1 MKLIDTHA
9 HLNFSDFF
17 KKDLEEV
24 IKRAKENGVI
34 HVIVVGIDLTTNK
47 RALELSKLYPDFI
60 TPAIAFHP
68 HEVKKIKEQ
77 DYKFLEE
84 NIEKV
89 CAIGETGLDW
99 VKEYSP
105 KEAQIEHFLRH
116 LELAKKYNKP
126 VILHLRG
133 DDLFW
138 EEALKI
144 LKNYSDL
151 KLLFHCYTSD
161 KFIASKILDLGGFI
175 SVPGVVTFEKAEI
188 LKEAVKFIP
197 KDRLM
202 LETDS
207 PFLAPHPFRGKR
219 NEPAFL
225 IYIAQKVAEIKN
237 MDLEEISEK
246 TTENAIKFFNL
257 KI

>member
-1 MKLIDTHA
+1 
-9 HLNFSDFF
+9 
-17 KKDLEEV
+17 
-24 IKRAKENGVI
+24 
-34 HVIVVGIDLTTNK
+34 
-47 RALELSKLYPDFI
+47 
-60 TPAIAFHP
+60 
-68 HEVKKIKEQ
+68 
-77 DYKFLEE
+77 
-84 NIEKV
+84 
-89 CAIGETGLDW
+89 
-99 VKEYSP
+99 
-105 KEAQIEHFLRH
+105 
-116 LELAKKYNKP
+116 LAKKYNKP

-138 EEALKI
+138 KEALKI

-175 SVPGVVTFEKAEI
+175 SISGVVTFEKAEI

-207 PFLAPHPFRGKR
+207 PFLAPNPFRGKR

-237 MDLEEISEK
+237 IDLEEISEN

>member
-1 MKLIDTHA
+1 MKLIDTHT

-17 KKDLEEV
+17 KRDLEEV
-24 IKRAKENGVI
+24 IKRAKENYVV
-34 HVIVVGIDLTTNK
+34 HVIVVGIDTNTNK
-47 RALELSKLYPDFI
+47 RALELSKLYPNFI
-60 TPAIAFHP
+60 SPAIGFHP
-68 HEVKKIKEQ
+68 HEVRKIKEQ

-84 NIEKV
+84 NIEKI

-99 VKEYSP
+99 FKEYSP
-105 KEAQIEHFLRH
+105 KEVQIEHFLRH

-133 DDLFW
+133 DNSFW
-138 EEALKI
+138 NEALKI

-151 KLLFHCYTSD
+151 KLLFHCYTTD
-161 KFIASKILDLGGFI
+161 KSIASKILDLGGFI
-175 SVPGVVTFEKAEI
+175 SIPGVVTFERAEN

-225 IYIAQKVAEIKN
+225 IYIAQKIAEIKN
-237 MDLEEISEK
+237 VDLEKISEK

>member
-1 MKLIDTHA
+1 MRLIDTHA
-9 HLNFSDFF
+9 HLNFIDF

-24 IKRAKENGVI
+24 IKRAKENHI
-34 HVIVVGIDLTTNK
+34 LHVIVVGIDVNTNK
-47 RALELSKLYPDFI
+47 KALELSELYPDFI
-60 TPAIAFHP
+60 TPAAGFHP
-68 HEVKKIKEQ
+68 HETKKIKEE
-77 DYKFLEE
+77 DYKFLESCM
-84 NIEKV
+84 EKI

-105 KEAQIEHFLRH
+105 KEVQIKHFLKQ

-133 DDLFW
+133 DNFFW
-138 EEALKI
+138 QEALKI

-161 KFIASKILDLGGFI
+161 KSIASKILDLGGFI
-175 SVPGVVTFEKAEI
+175 SIPGIITFEKAEN

-197 KDRLM
+197 IERLM

-207 PFLAPHPFRGKR
+207 PFLTPHPMRGKR

-225 IYIAQKVAEIKN
+225 IYIAQKIAEIKN
-237 MDLEEISEK
+237 MDLEKLSEK
-246 TTENAIKFFNL
+246 ITENTIKFFNL